1 MSKSVVLANV
11 PFLDSMSYSFLVNRI
26 PIVAERV
33 LSPSVTSLLLRK
45 SEAATA
51 SPDQESSST
60 CAANA
65 AETTALARTA
75 QVLPNGIKCAYRG
88 GILPPHGKL
97 SLT

>member
-1 MSKSVVLANV
+1 M
-11 PFLDSMSYSFLVNRI
+11 YSFLGNRI
-26 PIVAERV
+26 QIAAGRV
-33 LSPSVTSLLLRK
+33 LSPLVTSLSLRK

-88 GILPPHGKL
+88 GILPPYELPKSH
-97 SLT
+97 